1 MAARD
6 RSSLARRPQGVNRPV
21 AAGDDLRPGPAPSL
35 GVAEYCV
42 YNCRRLDTFKFK
54 VRRSRIQGRGLFAVS
69 AVPARRKLGELGG
82 ELISERAARRR
93 ARAAGESIKIVEFGD
108 GTALDATRHG
118 GPFGYVNHSCEP
130 NAFMRRH
137 RGRVEFYALRRVE
150 AGEEVTCDYGETHHD
165 GRIACRCGSRKC
177 RGRL

>member
-1 MAARD
+1 VP
-6 RSSLARRPQGVNRPV
+6 LAPPT
-21 AAGDDLRPGPAPSL
+21 PATIIL
-35 GVAEYCV
+35 HLET
-42 YNCRRLDTFKFK
+42 LDFQVK
-54 VRRSRIQGRGLFAVS
+54 RSRIQGRGLFALA

-82 ELISERAARRR
+82 ERISKREARRR
-93 ARAAGESIKIVEFGD
+93 ARAAGESIKIVEFVD
-108 GTALDATRHG
+108 GTALDATRRG

-137 RGRVEFYALRRVE
+137 RGRVEFYALRPIE

-165 GRIACRCGSRKC
+165 GRLPCRCGSQRC